1 MALITIDPGRTA
13 QVLKATGV
21 VEVGLVQTGT
31 SRRTVLRNTVKVYT
45 SDVK

>member
-1 MALITIDPGRTA
+1 MLG
-13 QVLKATGV
+13 

-31 SRRTVLRNTVKVYT
+31 SRRTVLRVTEIVYT